1 MVSLA
6 ERSAELTYDE
16 LQATLEIGSTR
27 ELEDLLINEC
37 MYTGLVRGTLDQ
49 QRRMF
54 HVRGCA
60 GRDVPRES
68 LKDIVAGLERWEAN
82 TGALLQTIEQSA
94 ASVKASSDA
103 AARAEKELEAKK
115 ERCVRARSGAT
126 GAWARGARLRG
137 CVDARGGAHIA
148 HALRHRG

>member
-126 GAWARGARLRG
+126 GAKA
-137 CVDARGGAHIA
+137 
-148 HALRHRG
+148 